1 MMMNIQIPTLTRRMM
16 SYLLICSLESLI
28 STKKNPKLIKALV
41 FLDQKEQKTLRSIL
55 GMSTLRASKRSWKS
69 LSLHR
74 HRISIFVAIGTSIP
88 MNP

>member
-1 MMMNIQIPTLTRRMM
+1 MMMNIQIPTLTKM
-16 SYLLICSLESLI
+16 SYLLICYLESLI